1 MGSVV
6 SSGQRSALQAHLGLQ
21 SSSSSS
27 PEQTIL
33 APKETSLLPI
43 DISVAHTWIIQFIA
57 LISLSWS

>member
-6 SSGQRSALQAHLGLQ
+6 SSGQRSALQAHVGLQ

-33 APKETSLLPI
+33 ALKETSVLPI
-43 DISVAHTWIIQFIA
+43 DTSVAHTWTIQFIV
-57 LISLSWS
+57 